1 MMKFAEGGA
10 LTQPVILGDDCHE
23 AVVAADDI
31 NYERLGDFLK
41 VLALDW
47 SLLELELEGV
57 SNLCLKL

>member
-1 MMKFAEGGA
+1 MKRFAEGGA
-10 LTQPVILGDDCHE
+10 LTQPVILGDDCQE